1 VRFFLT
7 FYYRYAFLDWSKWA
21 AYNAKSP
28 TSRGATDSSQMSDPC
43 KPMPLKNSG
52 TMSNLK
58 HEREAVGDCLQLRME
73 LLPLSEQKKTTPREE
88 ALQEL
93 EGIESKKYPPLRFKG
108 STVTYL
114 EDGPPTLRG
123 QVHGVV
129 SPVFATQDED
139 YYASD
144 GSKDRERAIVGLHWQ
159 LNHAYDGEE

>member
-1 VRFFLT
+1 
-7 FYYRYAFLDWSKWA
+7 
-21 AYNAKSP
+21 
-28 TSRGATDSSQMSDPC
+28 
-43 KPMPLKNSG
+43 MPLRNSG

-73 LLPLSEQKKTTPREE
+73 LLPLSEQKMTRPREE

-93 EGIESKKYPPLRFKG
+93 EGIQSEKYPPLRFRG

-114 EDGPPTLRG
+114 EDGPPTMRG

-129 SPVFATQDED
+129 SPVFATQDEE
-139 YYASD
+139 YYRSD
-144 GSKDRERAIVGLHWQ
+144 VRTEDHERAIVGLHWQ